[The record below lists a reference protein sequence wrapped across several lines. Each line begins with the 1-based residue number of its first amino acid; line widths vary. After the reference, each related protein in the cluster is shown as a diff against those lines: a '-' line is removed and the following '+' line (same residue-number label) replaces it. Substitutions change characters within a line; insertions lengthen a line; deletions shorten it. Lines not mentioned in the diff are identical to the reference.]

1 MAGGHLCHLCCGGP
15 AKCAVDAGR
24 RTGPPIKSTQPRGS
38 EGAAGIPTTTRSAPA
53 RRRRHCR
60 RLNAIAASHSRK
72 HIVQAGAPS
81 TDSAPLEHGTCKIV
95 ERPSKLDG
103 TSIVASMV
111 VYATVDQVIRT
122 LTDYKRLPG
131 VIPNLADCQMLSTP
145 ATGVTRLRQV
155 ARVQSGLWTL
165 EADAVLDVS
174 TRKLP
179 LGAREVRFSL
189 HGGSFK
195 RLSGRWLAEPHE
207 SVATGVL
214 TRITYEVDAEPCGN
228 IEISEVQKM
237 VRSVLASN
245 LFALGRHIES
255 VSQSRVPGP
264 RFLGNAMGEA
274 ETPTMKP
281 PPPTARRRPG
291 PPKRKPKLG
300 PLAYLGLQAVPL
312 PQGRPWDD
320 SSASSPEDEEG
331 VEEREQK
338 GEEQGDGAGQLL
350 AALPRVGGDEEGGD
364 EKEEQDPEEA
374 QESVR
379 KASRALAKEITE
391 VHCRRLDGK
400 DDVRRRVV
408 ASVHVAAPPETVW
421 EVLTSYEALPGLLPS
436 LESCSRVPQPG
447 APDGLVR
454 LRQVGAKKLPYL
466 TLRATVELDV
476 MELPM
481 EEIQFRQTSGSFSTL
496 QGKWILQRVTPP
508 PPPPQLEQKQP
519 PGQGDQGGG
528 PSESTVLK
536 CAVEAAFP
544 RVSIAMG
551 SANSAWWEPLMERAT
566 FEDLPANLCSLKA
579 HAERL
584 HARQTQEILSR
595 AYLRFRAERPRRKDM
610 VKSFPLLQAEL
621 FRCAIRMG
629 EGWAQGAAAELDF
642 LRPARKLATRRTS
655 F

>member
-1 MAGGHLCHLCCGGP
+1 MAAGHRCHLCGGP

-24 RTGPPIKSTQPRGS
+24 RTSRLGPPIKSIQPRDS
-38 EGAAGIPTTTRSAPA
+38 AGAAAIPTISGPP

-60 RLNAIAASHSRK
+60 RLMNTIAASSHRK
-72 HIVQAGAPS
+72 HIQAGASS
-81 TDSAPLEHGTCKIV
+81 TESAPLGHGTCKIV

-103 TSIVASMV
+103 TSIIATMV
-111 VYATVDQVIRT
+111 VYATVDQVLRT

-131 VIPNLADCQMLSTP
+131 VIPNLAECQILSTP

-155 ARVQSGLWTL
+155 ARVQSGLWKL

-179 LGAREVRFSL
+179 LGAREVRFTL

-195 RLSGRWLAEPHE
+195 RLSGRWLAEPDE

-214 TRITYEVDAEPCGN
+214 TRITYEVDAEPCGS

-237 VRSVLASN
+237 VRSILASN

-291 PPKRKPKLG
+291 APKRKPKGG

-312 PQGRPWDD
+312 PQGRPWDSS
-320 SSASSPEDEEG
+320 SSASSSEGRHVDEEY
-331 VEEREQK
+331 EEK
-338 GEEQGDGAGQLL
+338 GEEQGNGAGQLL
-350 AALPRVGGDEEGGD
+350 AALPRVGGDEEGED
-364 EKEEQDPEEA
+364 ENEQQQDTEEA

-379 KASRALAKEITE
+379 KASRALAEEITE
-391 VHCRRLDGK
+391 VHCRRLDSK
-400 DDVRRRVV
+400 DEVRRRLV
-408 ASVHVAAPPETVW
+408 ASMHVAAPPETVW
-421 EVLTSYEALPGLLPS
+421 EVLTAYEALPGLLPS

-481 EEIQFRQTSGSFSTL
+481 QEIQFRQTSGSFSTL

-508 PPPPQLEQKQP
+508 PPPQLEQQQQP
-519 PGQGDQGGG
+519 PEGEAGEGGSQAG
-528 PSESTVLK
+528 LSSESTVLK

-551 SANSAWWEPLMERAT
+551 SSNSAWWEPLMERVT

-621 FRCAIRMG
+621 FRCGTGNCGGR
-629 EGWAQGAAAELDF
+629 GARTR
-642 LRPARKLATRRTS
+642 LRNSIVCGPVEC
-655 F
+655 